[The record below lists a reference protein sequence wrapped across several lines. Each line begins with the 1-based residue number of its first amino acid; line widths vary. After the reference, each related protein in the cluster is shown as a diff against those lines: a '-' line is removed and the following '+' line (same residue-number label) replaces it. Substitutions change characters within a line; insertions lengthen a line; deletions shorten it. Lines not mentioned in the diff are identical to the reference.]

1 MTQKNPSFTW
11 QRDRICFLLLFRYRA
26 RGCCLH
32 VHGLSLAGLLS
43 GPPYTW
49 TQSLSGQVCSAYV
62 FRNGGTL
69 CVRSWPTASW
79 FSDSGTAP
87 CSFLCL
93 WRLAALPVGT
103 RAAVG
108 NRTRTDRKQ
117 GQDRGFLRCFSSVAH
132 LQQAHPGELFKIK
145 TPRLTLSQL

>member
-11 QRDRICFLLLFRYRA
+11 QRDHICFLLPIHYYA

-49 TQSLSGQVCSAYV
+49 TQSPSGQVCSAHV
-62 FRNGGTL
+62 FRSGGTL
-69 CVRSWPTASW
+69 CVRSWPTPPG

-87 CSFLCL
+87 WQFSVPVMVGSAACGHQGCCEQQDEGRQKAGPGPGVPSGASRLWTTCS
-93 WRLAALPVGT
+93 
-103 RAAVG
+103 
-108 NRTRTDRKQ
+108 
-117 GQDRGFLRCFSSVAH
+117 
-132 LQQAHPGELFKIK
+132 
-145 TPRLTLSQL
+145 RLTQGNCLK